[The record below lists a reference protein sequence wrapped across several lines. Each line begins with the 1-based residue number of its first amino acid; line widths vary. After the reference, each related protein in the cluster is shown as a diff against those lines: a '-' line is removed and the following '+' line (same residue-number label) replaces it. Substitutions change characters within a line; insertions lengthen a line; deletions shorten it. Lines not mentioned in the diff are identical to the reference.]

1 MFIKLEGNEHL
12 LIRTI
17 LGSNNF
23 PRDVV
28 LANLGSDPELNL
40 FIAAEIGRRKEPEL
54 WEDVS
59 DFHLLQALE
68 NFKRRTGGYRPSLLS
83 VRTGTFT
90 SIRLPSRIK
99 LAWNRPHYC
108 LYQISPP

>member
-1 MFIKLEGNEHL
+1 LFITLEGNDHL
-12 LIRTI
+12 LIRRI
-17 LGSNNF
+17 LGSDNL

-40 FIAAEIGRRKEPEL
+40 FIAAEIGRRKEPEQ

-68 NFKRRTGGYRPSLLS
+68 NFKRRTSGYRPSLVS
-83 VRTGTFT
+83 VKT
-90 SIRLPSRIK
+90 SKPEDDPETDK
-99 LAWNRPHYC
+99 
-108 LYQISPP
+108 